1 MNLREVIERY
11 ANAVSSRDYWDNLI
25 GDPRTRKRELDSATS
40 DCEETGRLLD
50 ALIDEA
56 EAALAYA
63 EYQYQYDKG
72 HGVLAWQQMVD
83 YIGKRNKLWE
93 EFVAARDKAMNQQ

>member
-1 MNLREVIERY
+1 MDLREAVDRY
-11 ANAVSSRDYWDNLI
+11 ANAVSNRDYYDDRGKAEKSRQCGLEAEQA
-25 GDPRTRKRELDSATS
+25 RQ
-40 DCEETGRLLD
+40 CLD

-72 HGVLAWQQMVD
+72 HGVLAWQQMID

-93 EFVAARDKAMNQQ
+93 VFVAARDKAMNQQ